1 MKIILR
7 QDIEKLGQKDDVV
20 TVKTGYAR
28 NYLIPNGLAIQ
39 ATDSALKIHN
49 ENLKQRA
56 HKEEK
61 IRGEAEELAK
71 KLAEVKLVIG
81 AKVSSAGKIFG
92 SVNNIQLAEAL
103 NEKGYEID
111 RRNILLGDDAIK
123 EVGNY
128 KAVVKLHRD
137 VKVDLE
143 FEVIAE

>member
-7 QDIEKLGQKDDVV
+7 QDIEKLGQKNDIL

-28 NYLIPNGLAIQ
+28 NFLIPRGLAIQ
-39 ATDSALKIHN
+39 ATDSAIKIHN

-61 IRGEAEELAK
+61 IRNEAE
-71 KLAEVKLVIG
+71 KLAQKLAGVKLVIG

-92 SVNNIQLAEAL
+92 SVNTIQLAEAL
-103 NEKGYEID
+103 NAKGYEID
-111 RRNILLGDDAIK
+111 RKNILLGEDSIK

-137 VKVDLE
+137 VKVDIE
-143 FEVIAE
+143 FEVVAE

>member
-1 MKIILR
+1 MKIILT
-7 QDIEKLGQKDDVV
+7 QDIEKLGQKNDIL

-28 NYLIPNGLAIQ
+28 NYLIPKGLAIQ
-39 ATDSALKIHN
+39 ATESAIKIHN

-61 IRGEAEELAK
+61 IRSEAE
-71 KLAEVKLVIG
+71 KLAQKLAGVKLVIG

-92 SVNNIQLAEAL
+92 SVNTIQLAEAL
-103 NEKGYEID
+103 NAKGYEID
-111 RRNILLGDDAIK
+111 RRNILLGEDAIK
-123 EVGNY
+123 EVGSY

-143 FEVIAE
+143 FEVVAE

>member
-7 QDIEKLGQKDDVV
+7 QDLEKLGQKDDIL

-28 NYLIPNGLAIQ
+28 NYLIPKGYAIQ
-39 ATDSALKIHN
+39 ATESALRVHN

-61 IRGEAEELAK
+61 IRNEAEQ
-71 KLAEVKLVIG
+71 LAEKMKGVKLVIG

-92 SVNNIQLAEAL
+92 SVNTIQIAEAL
-103 NEKGYEID
+103 KEKGFEID
-111 RRNILLGDDAIK
+111 RKNIVLGDEAIK

-137 VKVDLE
+137 VKVE
-143 FEVIAE
+143 VAFEVKAE

>member
-7 QDIEKLGQKDDVV
+7 QDIEKLGQKNDIL

-28 NYLIPNGLAIQ
+28 NFLIPRGLAIQ
-39 ATDSALKIHN
+39 ATDSAVKIHN

-61 IRGEAEELAK
+61 IKNEAE
-71 KLAEVKLVIG
+71 KLAQKLAGVKLVIG

-92 SVNNIQLAEAL
+92 SVNTIQLAEAL
-103 NEKGYEID
+103 NAKGYEID
-111 RRNILLGDDAIK
+111 RKNILLGEDSIK

-128 KAVVKLHRD
+128 KAVVKLHRE
-137 VKVDLE
+137 VKVDIE
-143 FEVIAE
+143 FEVVAE

>member
-1 MKIILR
+1 MENLGLKNDIL
-7 QDIEKLGQKDDVV
+7 

-28 NYLIPNGLAIQ
+28 NYLIPKGYAIQ
-39 ATDSALKIHN
+39 ASDSAVKVHN

-61 IRGEAEELAK
+61 IRNEAE
-71 KLAEVKLVIG
+71 KLATRLAAVKLVIG

-92 SVNNIQLAEAL
+92 SVNTIQLAEAL
-103 NEKGYEID
+103 NEKGFEID
-111 RRNILLGDDAIK
+111 RKNITLGADAIK
-123 EVGNY
+123 EVGSY

-137 VKVDLE
+137 VRVDLE

>member
-7 QDIEKLGQKDDVV
+7 QDIEKLGQKNDIL

-28 NYLIPNGLAIQ
+28 NYLIPKGLAVQ

-61 IRGEAEELAK
+61 IRGEAE
-71 KLAEVKLVIG
+71 KLAQKLAGVKLVIG

-92 SVNNIQLAEAL
+92 SVNTIQLAEAL
-103 NEKGYEID
+103 NAKGYEVD
-111 RRNILLGDDAIK
+111 RRNILLGEDAIK
-123 EVGNY
+123 EVGSY

-143 FEVIAE
+143 FEVVAE

>member
-7 QDIEKLGQKDDVV
+7 QDIEKLGQKNDIL

-28 NYLIPNGLAIQ
+28 NYLIPKGLAVQ
-39 ATDSALKIHN
+39 ATESALKIHN

-61 IRGEAEELAK
+61 IRGEAE
-71 KLAEVKLVIG
+71 KLAQKLAGVKLVIG

-92 SVNNIQLAEAL
+92 SVNTIQLAEAL
-103 NEKGYEID
+103 NSKGYEID
-111 RRNILLGDDAIK
+111 RRNILLGEDAIK
-123 EVGNY
+123 EVGSY

-143 FEVIAE
+143 FEVVAE

>member
-1 MKIILR
+1 MKIILK
-7 QDIEKLGQKDDVV
+7 QDHEKLGQKDDIL

-28 NYLIPNGLAIQ
+28 NYLIPKGYAAQ
-39 ATDSALKIHN
+39 ATDSVLKVHN

-61 IRGEAEELAK
+61 IRNEAEK
-71 KLAEVKLVIG
+71 IAEKIAVVKLVIG

-92 SVNNIQLAEAL
+92 SVNTIQIAEAL
-103 NEKGYEID
+103 QEKGFEID
-111 RRNILLGDDAIK
+111 RKNILLGEETIK
-123 EVGNY
+123 EVGHY

-137 VKVDLE
+137 VKVNVD

>member
-1 MKIILR
+1 MKIILK
-7 QDIEKLGQKDDVV
+7 QDIEKLGQKNDIL

-28 NYLIPNGLAIQ
+28 NYLIPKGFAIQ
-39 ATDSALKIHN
+39 ATDSQIKIHN

-61 IRGEAEELAK
+61 IKNEAE
-71 KLAEVKLVIG
+71 KLAQKLAGVKLVIG

-92 SVNNIQLAEAL
+92 SVNTIQLAEAL
-103 NEKGYEID
+103 NAKGYEID
-111 RRNILLGDDAIK
+111 RRNILLGEDAIK

-143 FEVIAE
+143 FEVVAE

>member
-7 QDIEKLGQKDDVV
+7 QDIEKLGQKNDIL

-28 NYLIPNGLAIQ
+28 NFLIPRGLAIQ
-39 ATDSALKIHN
+39 ATDSAIKIHN

-61 IRGEAEELAK
+61 IKNEAE
-71 KLAEVKLVIG
+71 KLAQKLAGVKLVIG

-92 SVNNIQLAEAL
+92 SVNTIQLAEAL
-103 NEKGYEID
+103 NAKGYEID
-111 RRNILLGDDAIK
+111 RKNILLGEDSIK

-128 KAVVKLHRD
+128 KAVVKLHRE
-137 VKVDLE
+137 VKVDIE
-143 FEVIAE
+143 FEVVAE

>member
-1 MKIILR
+1 MKIILT
-7 QDIEKLGQKDDVV
+7 QDMENLGQKNDIL

-28 NYLIPNGLAIQ
+28 NYLIPKGYAIQ
-39 ATDSALKIHN
+39 ASDSAVKVHN

-61 IRGEAEELAK
+61 IRNEAE
-71 KLAEVKLVIG
+71 KLATKLAAVKLVIG

-92 SVNNIQLAEAL
+92 SVNTIQLAEAL
-103 NEKGYEID
+103 TEKGFEID
-111 RRNILLGDDAIK
+111 RKNITLGADAIK
-123 EVGNY
+123 EVGSY

-137 VKVDLE
+137 VRVDLE

>member
-7 QDIEKLGQKDDVV
+7 QDIEKLGQKNDIL

-28 NYLIPNGLAIQ
+28 NYLIPKGLAVQ

-61 IRGEAEELAK
+61 IRGEAE
-71 KLAEVKLVIG
+71 KLAQKLAGVKLVIG

-92 SVNNIQLAEAL
+92 SVNTIQLAEAL
-103 NEKGYEID
+103 NSKGYEID
-111 RRNILLGDDAIK
+111 RRNILLGEDAIK
-123 EVGNY
+123 EVGSY

-143 FEVIAE
+143 FEVVAE